1 MYNKIEFI
9 PVLYLVVDENISDD
23 VFESLSQEQKD
34 ASMVWKKARIRKDV
48 VVSYR
53 QVKHNRTIIY
63 LHNNDS
69 YKVNLTIA
77 ELDEIFLK

>member
-1 MYNKIEFI
+1 MYSKIEFI

-34 ASMVWKKARIRKDV
+34 ASMVWKKARIRKDFI
-48 VVSYR
+48 VSYR
-53 QVKHNRTIIY
+53 QVKQNRTIIY

-69 YKVNLTIA
+69 YKVSLTIA